1 MHVVLVRKAVC
12 MCVYVCLTIYASLT
26 CEDGPSLFEGGG
38 CQTQSQQQG
47 MSAQV
52 VVEAE
57 DVGCGGHR
65 VWILLGLSVAWLVLW
80 NRELIKHRQGTGRYQ
95 FGSSKESKTE
105 DPQCFVGI

>member
-1 MHVVLVRKAVC
+1 MCLLQSSVLQP
-12 MCVYVCLTIYASLT
+12 SLT

-65 VWILLGLSVAWLVLW
+65 VWILFGLSVAWLVLW
-80 NRELIKHRQGTGRYQ
+80 NRELIKHRQGTGR
-95 FGSSKESKTE
+95 
-105 DPQCFVGI
+105 